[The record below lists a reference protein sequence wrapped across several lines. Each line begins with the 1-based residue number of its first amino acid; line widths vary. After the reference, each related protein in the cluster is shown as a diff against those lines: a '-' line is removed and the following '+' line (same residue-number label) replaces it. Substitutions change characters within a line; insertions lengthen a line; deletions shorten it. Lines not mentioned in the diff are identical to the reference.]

1 MSISITERASRYIS
15 RMEPSVSG
23 SGGHDALFAVA
34 CTLVH
39 GFALGEGD
47 AMSLLLEYNQ
57 RCAPPWSER
66 DLAYKLRSAAGSS
79 SSKGTGYLLGG
90 KAEGERLKAEG
101 DRSEWKPLP
110 KVEKVQFDPAALSA
124 AAGDFRPRLDW
135 FASRSY
141 ADPALLTSEDFL
153 ALLYSGEKVLIFSDD
168 KSQGQ
173 ALWPDDPIPSSATDR
188 GMWYLAN
195 PVSGL
200 THENPRTGK
209 PSRRSE
215 ESVTRWKFALL
226 ESDEAD
232 PSIWLGA
239 LAKANLPIS
248 AIYSSGGR
256 SVHALLRVRGPGTG
270 LASLSGAQSKAEW
283 DQWANA
289 QKASLARFGA
299 DTKALTAVRLTR
311 LPQQYRGAK
320 LQMLIYV
327 NPHPPYGERIMDRAP
342 LRDPLRDAVKAAQEA
357 SMNESIPAMEASAE
371 RLKFYEVCNP
381 KFPAMVAELRRD
393 AATLAEMS
401 AGSGLG
407 EKVGNPF

>member
-1 MSISITERASRYIS
+1 MSVSITERASRYIS
-15 RMEPSVSG
+15 RMEPSISG

-39 GFALGEGD
+39 GFALNEAD
-47 AMSLLLEYNQ
+47 AMSLLCEYNA
-57 RCAPPWSER
+57 RCAPPWSDR
-66 DLAYKLRSAAGSS
+66 DLAYKLRSAAGSHS
-79 SSKGTGYLLGG
+79 ARGSGYLLGDSHRPEHYPYQFQ
-90 KAEGERLKAEG
+90 AP
-101 DRSEWKPLP
+101 KP
-110 KVEKVQFDPAALSA
+110 VEKVQFDPAALLS

-135 FASRSY
+135 FAARSY
-141 ADPALLTSEDFL
+141 ADPALLKSEDFL
-153 ALLYSGEKVLIFSDD
+153 SLLYAGEKVLIFSDD
-168 KSQGQ
+168 RSQGQ
-173 ALWPDDPIPSSATDR
+173 ALWPDEPIPTSSGDR

-270 LASLSGAQSKAEW
+270 LASLKGAGSKAEW
-283 DQWANA
+283 DLWANA
-289 QKASLARFGA
+289 QKATLARFGA

-320 LQMLIYV
+320 LQKLLYV

-342 LRDPLRDAVKAAQEA
+342 LRDPLRDAVKAAQAA
-357 SMNESIPAMEASAE
+357 SMNESIPEMESAAE

-393 AATLAEMS
+393 AATLVEMS
-401 AGSGLG
+401 SGSVAL
-407 EKVGNPF
+407 